1 MEMPFERHLAL
12 AWYAEFLRVAVPGI
26 HGMRDQAGGEGITDA
41 VDAVDA
47 CVLPFRFAFA

>member
-12 AWYAEFLRVAVPGI
+12 AWHAEFLCITMPGI
-26 HGMRDQAGGEGITDA
+26 YGMRDQAGGEGITDA

-47 CVLPFRFAFA
+47 RVLPFCFAFA